1 MQDANSELVVNSL
14 LPGLA
19 VLTEMDH
26 LGGFPLAAVS
36 YLLLISQSARSSQ
49 LLWQGCLP
57 TRTRTKKNRME
68 HLPACTGE
76 VAEQELQVI

>member
-1 MQDANSELVVNSL
+1 MQNANSKLVLNSL

-36 YLLLISQSARSSQ
+36 YLLLISQGARSSQ
-49 LLWQGCLP
+49 LLWEGCLP
-57 TRTRTKKNRME
+57 TSTRTKKNQME